1 MTTQRLTDKKHVS
14 SSSYDMTTQRLTD
27 NKHATQRPKND
38 LSLTTVLERNPR
50 RNKGS
55 DGEYE
60 EPDRIA

>member
-1 MTTQRLTDKKHVS
+1 MTTQRLTDKKHA
-14 SSSYDMTTQRLTD
+14 
-27 NKHATQRPKND
+27 KQRPKND
-38 LSLTTVLERNPR
+38 FSLTTVLERNPR